1 MVGTYVIS
9 SVSFSRTVL
18 ARRRRQQSFRMKPFA
33 LKRKPE
39 RSPAQQL
46 SCFTSAATER
56 ASDTAAPPP
65 PSQQLS
71 HLLSEGASFAE
82 AGEWQDALRRFSAAA
97 RMDPTSALAHEQRA
111 QVLLELGET
120 WEAICAAEEA
130 LRCDPAWG
138 DACVTLGRCQRNH
151 GEVRLALITLER
163 ALTLRCAAPHD
174 VEEEAIE
181 VEILLCETCWR
192 SCMRG
197 N

>member
-1 MVGTYVIS
+1 
-9 SVSFSRTVL
+9 
-18 ARRRRQQSFRMKPFA
+18 
-33 LKRKPE
+33 
-39 RSPAQQL
+39 
-46 SCFTSAATER
+46 
-56 ASDTAAPPP
+56 
-65 PSQQLS
+65 
-71 HLLSEGASFAE
+71 
-82 AGEWQDALRRFSAAA
+82 
-97 RMDPTSALAHEQRA
+97 MDPTSALAHEQRA